1 MVLENDDSDAAILG
15 NVAEA
20 ATPMSVSKAGV
31 RIPPL
36 AQQSHYLF
44 IEATRTWRACVDYG
58 LNCAVYVDMFPI
70 LANQLLL
77 LQKDLLADTEGSL
90 CDTVVLIPGK
100 TASANHH
107 RKQRMAAIFG
117 LFASLTHVA
126 AVPIMSPESS
136 AVSICWANVCPL
148 LDPSSSLLLHL
159 TTRLSRTAQQPQ
171 QQQENLIVKLVEEIQ
186 QPPQHQQHN
195 YLSDL
200 CLLSSVIH
208 SIATHFEH
216 AGERDCK
223 SLPSSD
229 PARMMEWNNTYLLPL
244 LTSEFFTSL
253 LHALSSAHTQLHTD
267 ALKLK
272 DTLLPHVTGHLP
284 SPPLPASWGG
294 YVVLNSLWNCL
305 LGVTM
310 LLLHIAKLHPQ
321 LVSTWKMKDNT
332 NLFESLHRIAEG
344 ISLTMVNII
353 SFLFFLFI
361 YLFQFLYL
369 YCCLIFFFPF

>member
-1 MVLENDDSDAAILG
+1 MVLESDDSDATD
-15 NVAEA
+15 A
-20 ATPMSVSKAGV
+20 ATPMNVSKAGV

-77 LQKDLLADTEGSL
+77 LQKELLAEEEGNRGE
-90 CDTVVLIPGK
+90 TVVLIPGK

-159 TTRLSRTAQQPQ
+159 TTRLSRTAQQPH
-171 QQQENLIVKLVEEIQ
+171 QQQEHLIVKLVEEIQ
-186 QPPQHQQHN
+186 QPQHQQHHY

-244 LTSEFFTSL
+244 LTSDFFTSL
-253 LHALSSAHTQLHTD
+253 LHALSSSHTQLHTD

-272 DTLLPHVTGHLP
+272 DILLPHVTGHLP